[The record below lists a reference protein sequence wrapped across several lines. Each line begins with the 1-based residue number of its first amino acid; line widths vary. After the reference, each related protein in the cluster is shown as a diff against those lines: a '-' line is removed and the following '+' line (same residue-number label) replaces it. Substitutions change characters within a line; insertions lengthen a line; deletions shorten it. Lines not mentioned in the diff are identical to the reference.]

1 MQLIAPQVP
10 RACLVRR
17 TAKEEGEVPD
27 RADVGCLG
35 LRRELADRHV
45 LDHAPA
51 QRADRLVG
59 HGSAP
64 VLRLRLDT
72 PILRQVTPSLLP
84 HAPAL
89 PPHTTARAV

>member
-1 MQLIAPQVP
+1 MQLIASQVL
-10 RACLVRR
+10 RARLVRR
-17 TAKEEGEVPD
+17 AAEEDAEVPD
-27 RADVGCLG
+27 GADVGCLR
-35 LRRELADRHV
+35 LLRELADRHV

-51 QRADRLVG
+51 QRADGLLG

-72 PILRQVTPSLLP
+72 PILRQLTPSLLP